1 MANRTAPLPLS
12 GRFFFLLLLLLLLSS
27 QSPKLLRPV
36 GAAHRRIHIDDDLDD
51 VVDDEEDEAWRQWG
65 QRSTPPPPED
75 DGFDPPPDPS
85 SMDLGQFQE
94 EMMRRHSGPTFG
106 FVKLRLSVPRTRD
119 MASEIA
125 MKWTKVLK
133 TGAVE
138 VKFMGI
144 DLNTIMFTMVKGQDT
159 LELKEFLLDQP
170 EAYEI
175 KIGDQASRRPG
186 DPPLEE
192 VLEKLHKEK
201 KPSRIPEENEGRSKE
216 EL

>member
-1 MANRTAPLPLS
+1 MANQTAPLPLP
-12 GRFFFLLLLLLLLSS
+12 RLFFFLLLLLLTV
-27 QSPKLLRPV
+27 KFLRPAD
-36 GAAHRRIHIDDDLDD
+36 AAPRRRIHIDDDLDG
-51 VVDDEEDEAWRQWG
+51 VIDDEEDESWRQWG
-65 QRSTPPPPED
+65 RKSTPPPPPD
-75 DGFDPPPDPS
+75 DEFDPPPDLS
-85 SMDLGQFQE
+85 SVDLGRFQE
-94 EMMRRHSGPTFG
+94 EMMRRHSGPAFG
-106 FVKLRLSVPRTRD
+106 FVKLRLGVPRTRD
-119 MASEIA
+119 MVSEIA

-175 KIGDQASRRPG
+175 KIGDQAFRRPG

-192 VLEKLHKEK
+192 VLEMLHKEK
-201 KPSRIPEENEGRSKE
+201 KPSRIPGENEGRSKE

>member
-1 MANRTAPLPLS
+1 MANRTAPLPLP
-12 GRFFFLLLLLLLLSS
+12 RPLFIFLLLLFLISS
-27 QSPKLLRPV
+27 RSPEFLRPA

-51 VVDDEEDEAWRQWG
+51 VVDDEEDEAWRRWG
-65 QRSTPPPPED
+65 QKSTSPPED
-75 DGFDPPPDPS
+75 DEGFDPPPDLS
-85 SMDLGQFQE
+85 SMDLGEFQE
-94 EMMRRHSGPTFG
+94 KMMRRHSGPTFG
-106 FVKLRLSVPRTRD
+106 FVKLRLGVPRTRD
-119 MASEIA
+119 MVSEIA
-125 MKWTKVLK
+125 MKWTQVLK

-175 KIGDQASRRPG
+175 KIGDQAFRRPG

-192 VLEKLHKEK
+192 VLETLHKEK
-201 KPSRIPEENEGRSKE
+201 KPNRIPGENDGRSKE